1 MAQYMK
7 SVCLR
12 IPSVIFLAVVALPAC
27 AGHGKVAYSNPAYDH
42 SQYDYA
48 QVLQVRPVTE
58 IVQIQEERQVCR
70 EEPVQ
75 HHVAEHR
82 SPVPVIFGSIL
93 GGVIGSHFGGGHGK
107 TLATI
112 AGATIGGAV
121 ARDAQVNSD
130 HSQHYTTLEQRCYLE
145 TNWHNEERV
154 VAWDVDWAYHGK
166 TYHSRMNEHPGDR
179 IRVRVSVD
187 PVYP

>member
-7 SVCLR
+7 SRYLR
-12 IPSVIFLAVVALPAC
+12 ILSIIFLAVMALPAC
-27 AGHGKVAYSNPAYDH
+27 AGHNKVSYSNPAFNN

-48 QVLQVRPVTE
+48 KVLDVRPVTE
-58 IVQIQEERQVCR
+58 TVRIPEERQVCR

-82 SPVPVIFGSIL
+82 APGSVLFGTIL
-93 GGVIGSHFGGGHGK
+93 GGVIGSRFGGGHGK
-107 TLATI
+107 TVATI

-121 ARDAQVNSD
+121 AQDWRNSP
-130 HSQHYTTLEQRCYLE
+130 QHYTALETRCYIE
-145 TNWHNEERV
+145 TNWRSEERV
-154 VAWDVDWAYHGK
+154 IAWDVDWAYQGK
-166 TYHSRMNEHPGDR
+166 TYHSRMNEHPGES

>member
-1 MAQYMK
+1 MTNY
-7 SVCLR
+7 LR
-12 IPSVIFLAVVALPAC
+12 IPSVIFLVVVSLPAC
-27 AGHGKVAYSNPAYDH
+27 AGHGKVLYSNSASEH

-48 QVLQVRPVTE
+48 KVLQVTPVTE

-75 HHVAEHR
+75 YHVAQQR

-93 GGVIGSHFGGGHGK
+93 GGLIGSQFGGGHGK

-121 ARDAQVNSD
+121 AQDAQD
-130 HSQHYTTLEQRCYLE
+130 RRYPSQHYTTVEQRCYLE
-145 TNWHNEERV
+145 SNWRDEERV
-154 VAWDVDWAYHGK
+154 VAWDVRWAYQGK